1 MGIGTIGLELRID
14 LRRETRKNL
23 FLSSRKFELVCP
35 VFLSSLKRRE
45 KIRKEKKRGE
55 RKRGRGG
62 KKTSE
67 WGSRIV
73 DIWYNVLLGN
83 AFEHSQI
90 SRIYLDKKK
99 IIEFSFF
106 LFPYFPSFSF
116 LFSIPFFL
124 FLSKIDKKLFSKPS
138 NSFVDFQRILL
149 CDERT
154 MPLPHDCGDLS
165 QLKTVW
171 GKTKSITNNKWRKET
186 FLTLTELWFGPMRV
200 GK

>member
-73 DIWYNVLLGN
+73 DI
-83 AFEHSQI
+83 
-90 SRIYLDKKK
+90 
-99 IIEFSFF
+99 
-106 LFPYFPSFSF
+106 
-116 LFSIPFFL
+116 
-124 FLSKIDKKLFSKPS
+124 
-138 NSFVDFQRILL
+138 
-149 CDERT
+149 
-154 MPLPHDCGDLS
+154 
-165 QLKTVW
+165 
-171 GKTKSITNNKWRKET
+171 
-186 FLTLTELWFGPMRV
+186 
-200 GK
+200 